1 MKLTLQDKEYEL
13 LIGYQKENE
22 YRHAFNDLAKT
33 VFGISFEDWYKAGYW
48 NEKYIP
54 YTLFDEHKAVVNAS
68 ANIMD
73 FNTFGERRRYIQV
86 GTVMTDESYRNKGL
100 SRFLVEKILSDW
112 NHRCDFI
119 YLYAN
124 STVLNFYPKL
134 GFSPVKEFEYLKK
147 IKKSTPS
154 QFEILNMDLQENRDK
169 LYHYIKNNK
178 IFGNLSMKENA
189 DLVMFYCIT
198 ILKDCVYLLKSLDV
212 IAIAKIHS
220 DQIHLLDVFGKVEID
235 LEDIIDSFCDTNT
248 DSVLLGF
255 TPKDVTS
262 YEVREVDE
270 VLKDEVLFI
279 QNGKK
284 ALFNDNKIMFPLLSH
299 A

>member
-13 LIGYQKENE
+13 LIGYQKESE
-22 YRHAFNDLAKT
+22 YRHAFNDLAKK

-54 YTLFDEHKAVVNAS
+54 YTLFDEHKAVANAS

-73 FNTFGERRRYIQV
+73 FNTFDERRRYIQV
-86 GTVMTDESYRNKGL
+86 GTVMTDENYRNKGL
-100 SRFLVEKILSDW
+100 SRFLMEKVLSYW
-112 NHRCDFI
+112 NHKCDFI

-134 GFSPVKEFEYLKK
+134 GFSRVKEFEYLKK
-147 IKKSTPS
+147 IKKCTPS
-154 QFEILNMDLQENRDK
+154 QFEILNMDLQENRYK
-169 LYHYIKNNK
+169 LYDYIKNTK
-178 IFGNLSMKENA
+178 IFGRLSMQENT

-198 ILKDCVYLLKSLDV
+198 ILKDCVYFLKSLDV
-212 IAIAKIHS
+212 IAIAKINNN
-220 DQIHLLDVFGKVEID
+220 QIHLLDVFSKAEID
-235 LEDIIDSFCDTNT
+235 LNDIIDSLCDINT

-255 TPKDVTS
+255 TPRDFTPYK
-262 YEVREVDE
+262 VREVDE
-270 VLKDEVLFI
+270 VSKDEVLFI
-279 QNGKK
+279 QNGKT